1 MKDFLEFVNTAEP
14 ETIHTIPGLTKTL
27 VETILSGRPYA
38 SMEELSHV
46 KGMTEKRLTA
56 MQEAAAKDTEESKTE
71 SKADNTV
78 VESEVED
85 ETTQEEPKPVRS
97 GTAGRVIGWIIVVLL
112 LAAAVFAAIKWGLP
126 FINEK
131 FIKPV
136 ESNAATIT
144 DLASQQTAD
153 VTLLNQQIATLQA
166 RVVVLETRADGV
178 DQSLKT
184 LDASLAELQ
193 AAQDALSDQLALQ
206 KDDLLQELSN
216 QITLVRAV
224 DLLSRSR
231 LYLSE
236 SNYGLAKTD
245 LETSRVLLYGLLDLV
260 PADQVNG
267 LKTVISRI
275 DLAIGNLPAYPVV
288 AVYDVDTAWQLL
300 IDGLP
305 NVPEL
310 AVTPVLL
317 PPSDTPTPTATL
329 EPTLETSAT
338 PTPEVTPTP

>member
-1 MKDFLEFVNTAEP
+1 MKDLLEFVNTAEP
-14 ETIHTIPGLTKTL
+14 ETIQNIPGMTKTL
-27 VETILSGRPYA
+27 EAALISGRPFA
-38 SMEELSHV
+38 SKEDIAQL
-46 KGMTEKRLTA
+46 KGMTEKRLDA
-56 MQEAAAKDTEESKTE
+56 LQAEADKDLEDVKP
-71 SKADNTV
+71 
-78 VESEVED
+78 ESETETKTIEKETEDKIVE
-85 ETTQEEPKPVRS
+85 EEPRPARS
-97 GTAGRVIGWIIVVLL
+97 GAAGRVIGWILVILL
-112 LAAAVFAAIKWGLP
+112 LAGAVYAAIRWGLP

-153 VTLLNQQIATLQA
+153 VTLLKQQIATLQA
-166 RVVVLETRADGV
+166 RVTTLETRADAV
-178 DQSLKT
+178 DQSLQT
-184 LDASLAELQ
+184 LDATLLDLQ
-193 AAQDALSDQLALQ
+193 YAQDTLASQLAKQ
-206 KDDLLQELSN
+206 KDEQLQELSN

-245 LETSRVLLYGLLDLV
+245 LQTSRVLLYSLLDLV

-275 DLAIGNLPAYPVV
+275 DLAISNLPAYPVV

-305 NVPEL
+305 NVPEM
-310 AVTPVLL
+310 AVTPVIL
-317 PPSDTPTPTATL
+317 PPSDTPTATL
-329 EPTLETSAT
+329 EPTLEISAT
-338 PTPEVTPTP
+338 PTPEGTAVP